1 MRSANKSLQYGWK
14 SAEGTRER
22 DGGERK
28 RTIRKR
34 KGKTR
39 WTQTSPVVEAGPFLG
54 VGWVDLPPQRRRC
67 SVGHQDNRNA
77 RERRK
82 SSEIL
87 NCAAVPGFKDI
98 PETKN

>member
-1 MRSANKSLQYGWK
+1 MRTNPYSTAGKAQRG
-14 SAEGTRER
+14 RER
-22 DGGERK
+22 ETGERGREQLEKEKERQDGHK
-28 RTIRKR
+28 RRLSLR
-34 KGKTR
+34 
-39 WTQTSPVVEAGPFLG
+39 PGPFLG